1 MSDRPAAPMPDL
13 SAEDRA
19 ATAGFVLTHTMLRIT
34 DPARSLDFYGRALGM
49 RLAGRVDFDDWRF
62 TLFFLQAPGQTPAN
76 DGTPASVFAR
86 PGLLELT
93 YNWGAEADGSTVH
106 SGNEDPKGFGHIC
119 IAVPDLAAACA
130 RFEALGVPFQ
140 KRPDQGGIK
149 DIAFIRD
156 PDGYWIEV
164 VQPDRMAAIL
174 GDKFSA

>member
-1 MSDRPAAPMPDL
+1 MSDRPAPAMPALTEADV
-13 SAEDRA
+13 A
-19 ATAGFVLTHTMLRIT
+19 ATRDFVLTHTMLRIT
-34 DPARSLDFYGRALGM
+34 DPARSLEFYGRVLGM

-62 TLFFLQAPGQTPAN
+62 SLYFLQAPGQVPAT
-76 DGTPASVFAR
+76 DGTPATVFGR

-93 YNWGAEADGSTVH
+93 HNWGSEADGTTVH
-106 SGNEDPKGFGHIC
+106 SGNSEPKGFGHVC

-140 KRPDQGGIK
+140 KRPDEGGIK

-156 PDGYWIEV
+156 PDGYWIEI

-174 GDKFSA
+174 GDRFSA